1 MTAWKAK
8 RDIMKRYDITAEM
21 YDERYFDEQHR
32 KYQKALENVDMEGLE
47 VLDVGCGSGL
57 FFSHVTEKAKM
68 VVGMDVS
75 HGLLLKAKD
84 QAKRFE
90 NVFLVQSDADYLP
103 FRAGFF
109 GVTVAFTMLQNI
121 PNPAKTITELKRT
134 LKTGGIV
141 VVTGLKKAFTLSEFM
156 DILENSK
163 LTLTAFIDE
172 DTLNCYVAILTA

>member
-8 RDIMKRYDITAEM
+8 RTIMKRYDITAEM

-32 KYQKALENVDMEGLE
+32 KYQKALETVDIEGLE
-47 VLDVGCGSGL
+47 ILDVGCGSGL
-57 FFSHVTEKAKM
+57 FFSHAAEQTKM

-90 NVFLVQSDADYLP
+90 NVFLVQSDADHLP
-103 FRAGFF
+103 FKEDFF
-109 GVTVAFTMLQNI
+109 GAAVAFTMLQNI
-121 PNPAKTITELKRT
+121 PNPAKTITELRRT
-134 LKTGGIV
+134 VKTGGKV

-163 LTLTAFIDE
+163 LTLTTFIDE
-172 DTLNCYVAILTA
+172 EALNCHVAILTV